1 MNRNIMTYKRIEL
14 DTDENRFI
22 DITIDT
28 VIVVIV
34 IVIVYDNLMY
44 ICSFF

>member
-1 MNRNIMTYKRIEL
+1 MTYIRIEL
-14 DTDENRFI
+14 DTDKNRFI

-44 ICSFF
+44 ICSFLK